1 MFLHCIGTNASNV
14 CVSSYVKKKTTR
26 GISTSWGDY
35 AECENRVERVGAEKS
50 VSARGPRALSSRDE
64 YEIDESVSG
73 GSKGRFHRLTG
84 SRQTKLT
91 MNGQLTWRLCQ
102 LTAMADVTREPN

>member
-1 MFLHCIGTNASNV
+1 MFPERERERDNEREKEKVEARLG
-14 CVSSYVKKKTTR
+14 R
-26 GISTSWGDY
+26 G
-35 AECENRVERVGAEKS
+35 ENGARLYILYTIPREIIRPVKS
-50 VSARGPRALSSRDE
+50 VSARGPRRPLSSRDE
-64 YEIDESVSG
+64 YEIDKSVSG